1 MAASSLL
8 TMDNSRTRQNMNGSA
23 NWSGIRSSAASLED
37 LEIPPKFRSFAP
49 SSISISTS
57 LVSPSTCFSPSVFLD
72 SPAFVASSANVSLLC
87 FSSSFQLQN
96 Y

>member
-8 TMDNSRTRQNMNGSA
+8 TMDNSITRQNMNGSA
-23 NWSGIRSSAASLED
+23 NWSERSSSASLED

-49 SSISISTS
+49 SSISISPS

-72 SPAFVASSANVSLLC
+72 SPAFAASSANVSL
-87 FSSSFQLQN
+87 SFLSFNLHLRQLI
-96 Y
+96 